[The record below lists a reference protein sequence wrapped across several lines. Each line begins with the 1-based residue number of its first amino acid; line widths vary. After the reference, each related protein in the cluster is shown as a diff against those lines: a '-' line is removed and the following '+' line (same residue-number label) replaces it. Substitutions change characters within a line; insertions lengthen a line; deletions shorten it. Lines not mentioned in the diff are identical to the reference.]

1 LKTSKRNDTLLKY
14 SKTSKLIGYEN
25 YGYLYLLWLLLFFLI
40 PVVVILAYSFLT
52 RNYQG
57 GVDFRFSLH
66 GYKDIVNPSY
76 LVVFLR
82 TIWIS
87 LISSVLSII
96 IAIPVA
102 YQMAFSKW
110 KNVLLLLVIV
120 PFWTNS
126 LIRIYAWI
134 FILGNN
140 GLVNQFLIKL
150 GFVESYVK
158 FIYNNF
164 AVVLVLVYT
173 YLPFAILPLY
183 SSIERLEK
191 HIFEAAMDLGC
202 TKRQVFFKI
211 LLPNIRQGIVSS
223 FVFVFIPSIGTYAVP
238 ELVGGKD
245 SRLIGNEI
253 ARLLTTAKN
262 WPAAAAISSVLLSIT
277 IVAVLVFIYGGDK
290 REAR

>member
-1 LKTSKRNDTLLKY
+1 VSKKDHIKPV
-14 SKTSKLIGYEN
+14 SKGYES
-25 YGYLYLLWLLLFFLI
+25 YGLVYLLWLVVFFLI
-40 PVVVILAYSFLT
+40 PVIVILAYSFFE
-52 RNYQG
+52 RDYQG
-57 GVDFRFSLH
+57 GVVFKFSLQ
-66 GYKDIVNPSY
+66 GYKDILNPNY
-76 LVVFLR
+76 VVVFLR
-82 TIWIS
+82 TIFIS
-87 LISSVLSII
+87 LVSSVVSII

-102 YQMAFSKW
+102 YYIAFSKW
-110 KNVLLLLVIV
+110 KNILLLLVIV

-140 GLVNQFLIKL
+140 GLVNQFLIKM
-150 GFVESYVK
+150 GFTESYVQ

-191 HIFEAAMDLGC
+191 NIFEAAMDLGC
-202 TKRQVFFKI
+202 TKRQVFFKV
-211 LLPNIRQGIVSS
+211 LLPNIRQGIISA
-223 FVFVFIPSIGTYAVP
+223 FVFVFIPAIGTYAVP
-238 ELVGGKD
+238 ELVGGKN

-253 ARLLTTAKN
+253 ARLLTTARN
-262 WPAAAAISSVLLSIT
+262 WPAAAAISSLLLAIT
-277 IVAVLVFIYGGDK
+277 IVAVVIFIFGGEK

>member
-1 LKTSKRNDTLLKY
+1 MKTSKRNDTLLKY

>member
-1 LKTSKRNDTLLKY
+1 LKTSKRNDEIPKY
-14 SKTSKLIGYEN
+14 SKASKLIGYEN
-25 YGYLYLLWLLLFFLI
+25 YGYLYLLWLLLFFLV

-57 GVDFRFSLH
+57 GVDFRFSLQ
-66 GYKDIVNPSY
+66 GYKDIVNPNY

-277 IVAVLVFIYGGDK
+277 IIAVLVFIYGGDK

>member
-1 LKTSKRNDTLLKY
+1 MKTSKRNDTLLKY
-14 SKTSKLIGYEN
+14 SKASKLIGYEN

>member
-1 LKTSKRNDTLLKY
+1 MSKKDHIKPV
-14 SKTSKLIGYEN
+14 SKGYES
-25 YGYLYLLWLLLFFLI
+25 YGLVYLLWLVVFFLI
-40 PVVVILAYSFLT
+40 PVIVILAYSFFE
-52 RNYQG
+52 RDYQG
-57 GVDFRFSLH
+57 GVIFKFSLQ
-66 GYKDIVNPSY
+66 GYKDILNPNY
-76 LVVFLR
+76 VVVFLR
-82 TIWIS
+82 TIFIS
-87 LISSVLSII
+87 LVSSVVSII

-102 YQMAFSKW
+102 YYIAFSKW
-110 KNVLLLLVIV
+110 KNILLLLVIV

-140 GLVNQFLIKL
+140 GLVNQFLIKM
-150 GFVESYVK
+150 GFTKSYVQ

-191 HIFEAAMDLGC
+191 NIFEAAMDLGC
-202 TKRQVFFKI
+202 TKRQVFFKV
-211 LLPNIRQGIVSS
+211 LLPNIRQGIISA
-223 FVFVFIPSIGTYAVP
+223 FVFVFIPAIGTYAVP
-238 ELVGGKD
+238 ELVGGKN

-253 ARLLTTAKN
+253 ARLLTTARN
-262 WPAAAAISSVLLSIT
+262 WPAAAAISSLLLAIT
-277 IVAVLVFIYGGDK
+277 IVAVIIFIFGGEK

>member
-1 LKTSKRNDTLLKY
+1 MKTSKRNDEIPKY
-14 SKTSKLIGYEN
+14 SKASKLIGYEN

-66 GYKDIVNPSY
+66 GYKDILNPSY

-82 TIWIS
+82 TVWIS

-277 IVAVLVFIYGGDK
+277 IIAVLVFIYGGDK

>member
-14 SKTSKLIGYEN
+14 SKASKLIGYEN

-66 GYKDIVNPSY
+66 GYKDILNPSY

-82 TIWIS
+82 TVWIS